1 MFFSIVDEAKS
12 LPSHSSALWQKGQ
25 ALLGQSRPSWQLAFS
40 IHAFLATT
48 VPSPCKK
55 CFENKTLRGFIGP
68 WCFCI
73 ALHASTPYTWRDVTR
88 WKVNVNHSDF
98 VDVATYWNR
107 INLLTS
113 RAFTR
118 SFERPVQLAFSNPS
132 CKAGCLMV
140 SNFCPIKHI
149 HEAVSVTTDFL
160 LNIFWCAIYRSRKCH
175 VKTTAP
181 LVQFGVVCS
190 EAPVPLHGE
199 FFESWLLQ

>member
-73 ALHASTPYTWRDVTR
+73 ALHASTPYTWRDV
-88 WKVNVNHSDF
+88 HSMKSQCQSLRLCGCSDILKSHKPADQSSIYQKLRKTSAACLF
-98 VDVATYWNR
+98 KP
-107 INLLTS
+107 LLQSGMPDGKQLLSNKTHPWS
-113 RAFTR
+113 CLGHNWL
-118 SFERPVQLAFSNPS
+118 SFKYFLVCYLSIKEMS
-132 CKAGCLMV
+132 CKDHGSAGTVRRCL
-140 SNFCPIKHI
+140 
-149 HEAVSVTTDFL
+149 
-160 LNIFWCAIYRSRKCH
+160 
-175 VKTTAP
+175 
-181 LVQFGVVCS
+181 
-190 EAPVPLHGE
+190 
-199 FFESWLLQ
+199 